1 MVRTSSRVFGER
13 ILVIKKVS
21 YHVHSLRGGNKEP
34 EKRTDISLPRLSGN
48 EDGVCSASKIAQVMV
63 SNTVL

>member
-1 MVRTSSRVFGER
+1 MR
-13 ILVIKKVS
+13 KVS

-34 EKRTDISLPRLSGN
+34 EKRTDISLPGLSGN

-63 SNTVL
+63 SKSRGGPCCDEEVGPSNHE